1 MNIGVI
7 LLIVLVLSIRSCYVV
22 YYDAKFSESVSRLPK
37 KIRSLSSSSKKKY
50 AVSNNTSKI
59 VRKTTQLTRI
69 EEASD
74 EIDAAENL
82 SNASNNLSTDGDSDV
97 FETEPIIKTDEKIAS
112 SS

>member
-1 MNIGVI
+1 M
-7 LLIVLVLSIRSCYVV
+7 
-22 YYDAKFSESVSRLPK
+22 
-37 KIRSLSSSSKKKY
+37 
-50 AVSNNTSKI
+50 
-59 VRKTTQLTRI
+59 TRI